1 MIYELIQNDLR
12 PRYRGVVQ
20 AVIQGIEQFK
30 LLPGQQ
36 LPTQRDLA
44 TELDMA
50 VATVGRAYSE
60 LESQGFIT
68 SQVGRGTFVTAQRAA
83 SWGAASDAAAVI
95 EMGIYRVP
103 VPPLKAPLDSVLKA
117 LLTGSTDAQVFDG
130 APAAGR
136 VDHRLALNEWVQGF
150 GIGSTPDQL
159 IVTNGGQHAAMCAI
173 STLTHAGDLIATEM
187 LTDPRMK
194 SIVGYLDRRLVGIVM
209 DEDGL
214 IPDSLDAICREER
227 VAAIYCTPRC
237 QNPTNAT
244 LSMAR
249 RQELVDVA
257 RRHDIPIV
265 ESDIYGTVMPPDG
278 ILPIAALAP
287 ERTHFLTSL
296 GRILGPGMKIGCVVS
311 PLSAARRM
319 QAGVAMSTGFATP
332 IAAEIAARWIRDGTV
347 EGMTQWQRA
356 ELRRRASVV
365 SHFPLLAT
373 ARAHPMSPHIWLTL
387 PEPWRAEDFVDA
399 AAAHKIAIA
408 PTHSFVVGR
417 RSLPH
422 AVRLCIGSPAN
433 LIELEAACERLERI
447 LMTSPRISQDAG

>member
-159 IVTNGGQHAAMCAI
+159 IVTNGGNMQQCV
-173 STLTHAGDLIATEM
+173 
-187 LTDPRMK
+187 P
-194 SIVGYLDRRLVGIVM
+194 
-209 DEDGL
+209 
-214 IPDSLDAICREER
+214 SL
-227 VAAIYCTPRC
+227 
-237 QNPTNAT
+237 
-244 LSMAR
+244 
-249 RQELVDVA
+249 
-257 RRHDIPIV
+257 H
-265 ESDIYGTVMPPDG
+265 
-278 ILPIAALAP
+278 
-287 ERTHFLTSL
+287 
-296 GRILGPGMKIGCVVS
+296 
-311 PLSAARRM
+311 
-319 QAGVAMSTGFATP
+319 
-332 IAAEIAARWIRDGTV
+332 
-347 EGMTQWQRA
+347 
-356 ELRRRASVV
+356 
-365 SHFPLLAT
+365 
-373 ARAHPMSPHIWLTL
+373 
-387 PEPWRAEDFVDA
+387 
-399 AAAHKIAIA
+399 
-408 PTHSFVVGR
+408 
-417 RSLPH
+417 
-422 AVRLCIGSPAN
+422 
-433 LIELEAACERLERI
+433 
-447 LMTSPRISQDAG
+447 